1 LRSARPARQWAIL
14 LVGSLALA
22 LILELTGLPAALLI
36 GPMIVGVIVAL
47 NGATIRLPDKMFFAA
62 QSIIGCLIARSV
74 TPSILVTV
82 SQNWLPILLVVMTTI
97 LAAAFVGWL
106 MVRFSNLPGTT
117 GAWGSSAGAASAMV
131 AMAEAFGADAR
142 LVAFMQYLR
151 VLFVALAT
159 SLISR
164 FVFDVVGQTG
174 PSVHWFGEIRWIGFA
189 ETLAIAAIGATIG
202 LRLRIP
208 AGASL
213 IPMLA
218 GATLQSTGLVQ
229 IELPLWFLAI
239 TYAVLG
245 WYVGLRFTREVVF
258 HALRALPQT
267 VVSILALIGLCLGSA
282 FLLTRLLHVDPLT
295 AYLATSPGGLDTV
308 AIIAT
313 GSTAD
318 VAFVMALQT
327 VRLLLVIIIGPPIA
341 RLTSR
346 LAGVRHVPP
355 KKDVGRDVD

>member
-1 LRSARPARQWAIL
+1 
-14 LVGSLALA
+14 LAGV
-22 LILELTGLPAALLI
+22 LELTGLPAALLL
-36 GPMIVGVIVAL
+36 GPMVMGVAVAL
-47 NGATIRLPDKMFFAA
+47 KGATVRMPQTLFFAA

-74 TPSILVTV
+74 TPSTLVTV

-97 LAAAFVGWL
+97 LAAGFVGWL
-106 MVRFSNLPGTT
+106 MVRFSALPGTT

-159 SLISR
+159 SLVSR
-164 FVFDVVGQTG
+164 FMFDVVGQTG
-174 PSVHWFGEIRWIGFA
+174 PAAHWFGDIRWIGFA
-189 ETLAIAAIGATIG
+189 QTLAIAAIGATIG

-213 IPMLA
+213 VPMLA
-218 GATLQSTGLVQ
+218 GATLQSSGLVE
-229 IELPLWFLAI
+229 IELPLWLLAI

-245 WYVGLRFTREVVF
+245 WYVGLRFTRDVVF

-267 VVSILALIGLCLGSA
+267 VISILALIALCGGSA

-327 VRLLLVIIIGPPIA
+327 VRLLLVILIGPPMA

-346 LAGVRHVPP
+346 LAGVRHTPA
-355 KKDVGRDVD
+355 KKDTSGDAN